1 VLVVVYV
8 AMVAWIMQHAQ
19 EWFRQTKTVLAPT
32 AFLLLFVLTA
42 AVVGG
47 LVVGRPVLLY
57 ADGQK
62 KEALKFFGFTI
73 LWLFVLTIDLLYP
86 PLLPPIVSC
95 NLLLYQSLPTS
106 IPYRHAM
113 WRRRKDDTGVGTA
126 ASGLIA

>member
-1 VLVVVYV
+1 MHLKENAIAHSFGHAVLVVVYV

-32 AFLLLFVLTA
+32 AFLLLFVLSA

-73 LWLFVLTIDLLYP
+73 LWLFVLTIAVFLVLV
-86 PLLPPIVSC
+86 VS
-95 NLLLYQSLPTS
+95 
-106 IPYRHAM
+106 
-113 WRRRKDDTGVGTA
+113 
-126 ASGLIA
+126 